1 MKCRKTILFGGSF
14 DPIHKGHLHIMNL
27 VSKYTDYE
35 RLIIMPANISAF
47 KQDNKTLSSDHR
59 FNMINI
65 ALKEFSTN
73 LEILVSDIEI
83 ERKGVSYTFD
93 TVKKLYEEFN
103 IEGKLGI
110 LVGSDI
116 VKDLPR
122 WHKIEELKEIADFIV
137 FSRDDEV
144 EESSSYTY
152 IKSEVFNASSTDVR
166 NGNYEILTEG
176 VREYVKSNRLFKSC

>member
-1 MKCRKTILFGGSF
+1 MT
-14 DPIHKGHLHIMNL
+14 
-27 VSKYTDYE
+27 
-35 RLIIMPANISAF
+35 
-47 KQDNKTLSSDHR
+47 
-59 FNMINI
+59 
-65 ALKEFSTN
+65 
-73 LEILVSDIEI
+73 
-83 ERKGVSYTFD
+83 
-93 TVKKLYEEFN
+93 
-103 IEGKLGI
+103 
-110 LVGSDI
+110 
-116 VKDLPR
+116 R